1 MSKLKKALE
10 KAKEA
15 RAFDRGE
22 FLKDEEVT
30 FDTVLREPPKKREL
44 ARKEVNP
51 AYFKTRILD
60 INPNVLRR
68 NKVVSLFHE
77 QEVTDQIKI
86 LRAQVLRRMQEVAG
100 NSLLVTSAKPGEG
113 KTLTAINLAI
123 SISHELDLTV
133 LLVDAN
139 LRIPAVDRYFGLK
152 IREGLSDY
160 LLYQEEVS
168 DLLLNPGIE
177 KFVILPAGRSVPNSS
192 ELLGS
197 PQMELLVD
205 EMKARYPDRFIIF
218 DSASLLTSAD
228 PLVLSRFIDGVLLV
242 VEAEKTTKQDVE
254 QSLEFLKDKQIIGT
268 VFNKA

>member
-15 RAFDRGE
+15 RGTDTHVFVPEGE
-22 FLKDEEVT
+22 EIASDENQPVRRS
-30 FDTVLREPPKKREL
+30 V
-44 ARKEVNP
+44 AVRKEVNP
-51 AYFKTRILD
+51 AYSQTRTVD
-60 INPNVLRR
+60 IDADFLRR

-86 LRAQVLRRMQEVAG
+86 LRAQVLRRMEELGG
-100 NSLLVTSAKPGEG
+100 NSLLITSPKPEEG

-139 LRIPAVDRYFGLK
+139 LRTPAVDRYFGLK
-152 IREGLSDY
+152 LREGLSDY
-160 LLYQEEVS
+160 LLHQEEVAN
-168 DLLLNPGIE
+168 LLFNPGIE
-177 KFVILPAGRSVPNSS
+177 KFVILPAGRSIPNSS

-197 PQMELLVD
+197 PRMELLVE

-218 DSASLLTSAD
+218 DSASLLSSAD
-228 PLVLSRFIDGVLLV
+228 PLVFSRFIDGVLLV
-242 VEAEKTTKQDVE
+242 VEAEKTTRQDIMH
-254 QSLEFLKDKQIIGT
+254 SLELLKDKNIIGT